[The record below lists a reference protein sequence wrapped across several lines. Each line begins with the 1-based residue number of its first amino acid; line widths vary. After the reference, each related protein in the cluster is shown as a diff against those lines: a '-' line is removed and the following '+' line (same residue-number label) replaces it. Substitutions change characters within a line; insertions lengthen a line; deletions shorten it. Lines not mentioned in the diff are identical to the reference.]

1 MVTLFNTP
9 PILKGIA
16 LEFSVLHEERSSQ
29 ARLGQFKIRNQSIKT
44 PVFMPVGTAGAV
56 RAVTPFELKRAGAQI
71 ILGNTYHL
79 SIKPGE
85 KLIAKAGG
93 LHRFM
98 GWDGPILT
106 DSGGYQIFSLP
117 KVKVTD
123 EGVSFHYEVDGSPV
137 FLTPE
142 RSIDI
147 QQALGADI
155 MMALDQC
162 VAYPAEYPQV
172 KEAVLRTTRWS
183 KRCKK
188 AHRNPNQSLFGIVQ
202 GGTYPDLRKMSAD
215 QLLEI
220 GFDGYAIGGL
230 SVGEG
235 LERTVSTIGE
245 TVRHLPRKF
254 PRYVMGVGLP
264 QDLIAS
270 VEQGVDMFD
279 CVIPTRYARSASVF
293 TNRGRI
299 RLIHKKYRNDFYPI
313 DPNCHC
319 YTCENFTRAYLR
331 HLFISKEILGA
342 MLASIHNLHFY
353 QDLMARMREAIS
365 KNTFTRFKKDFLSD
379 YLPS

>member
-1 MVTLFNTP
+1 MGFEFR
-9 PILKGIA
+9 ILHKDK
-16 LEFSVLHEERSSQ
+16 S
-29 ARLGQFKIRNQSIKT
+29 ARFGELRLRNRLIQT
-44 PVFMPVGTAGAV
+44 PVFMPVGTAAAV
-56 RAVTPFELKRAGAQI
+56 RAVTPFELKRAGAEI

-123 EGVSFHYEVDGSPV
+123 EGVSFRYEVDGSPV

-142 RSIDI
+142 RSMEI
-147 QQALGADI
+147 QHALQADI
-155 MMALDQC
+155 MMAFDQC
-162 VAYPAEYPQV
+162 VAYPSEYAQV

-188 AHRNPNQSLFGIVQ
+188 AHQNRGEGANGQALFGIVQ
-202 GGTYPDLRKMSAD
+202 GGTYTDLRKISAD

-245 TVRHLPRKF
+245 TVCYLPEKF

-342 MLASIHNLHFY
+342 ILASIHNLYFY
-353 QDLMARMREAIS
+353 QDLMKRIREAIS
-365 KNTFTRFKKDFLSD
+365 KNRFLKFKKDFLSE
-379 YLPS
+379 YMPAA

>member
-1 MVTLFNTP
+1 MGF
-9 PILKGIA
+9 
-16 LEFSVLHEERSSQ
+16 EFRILHEDRSSS
-29 ARLGQFKIRNQSIKT
+29 ARFGEFKLRNRLIQT
-44 PVFMPVGTAGAV
+44 PVFMPVGTAAAV
-56 RAVTPFELKRAGAQI
+56 RAVTPFELKRAGAEI
-71 ILGNTYHL
+71 ILGNSYHL

-85 KLIAKAGG
+85 RLIAKAGG

-142 RSIDI
+142 RSIEI

-162 VAYPAEYPQV
+162 VAYPCEYAQA

-188 AHRNPNQSLFGIVQ
+188 AHQNRGQGAQALFGIVQ
-202 GGTYPDLRKMSAD
+202 GGTYPDLRKISAGE
-215 QLLEI
+215 LLEI

-245 TVRHLPRKF
+245 TVCYLPKKF

-264 QDLIAS
+264 HDLIAS

-279 CVIPTRYARSASVF
+279 CVIPTRYARSATVF

-342 MLASIHNLHFY
+342 ILASIHNLYFY
-353 QDLMARMREAIS
+353 QDLMKRIRGAIS
-365 KNTFTRFKKDFLSD
+365 KNTFLQFKKDFLSGYMPVSD
-379 YLPS
+379 

>member
-1 MVTLFNTP
+1 MTFEFK
-9 PILKGIA
+9 IL
-16 LEFSVLHEERSSQ
+16 EHDRSSS
-29 ARLGQFKIRNQSIKT
+29 ARLGELRLRGEIVQT
-44 PVFMPVGTAGAV
+44 PVFMPVGTSAAV

-98 GWDGPILT
+98 AWDRPILT

-117 KVKVTD
+117 NVKVTD
-123 EGVSFHYEVDGSPV
+123 EGVSFRYEVDGSPV

-142 RSIDI
+142 RSIEI
-147 QQALGADI
+147 QNALGGDI
-155 MMALDQC
+155 IMSFDHC
-162 VAYPAEYPQV
+162 VAYPSEYPEV

-188 AHRNPNQSLFGIVQ
+188 AHHHPNQTLFGIVQ
-202 GGTYPDLRKMSAD
+202 GGTYPDLRKLSAE

-220 GFDGYAIGGL
+220 GFEGYAIGGL

-235 LERTVSTIGE
+235 WEKTVSTVHE
-245 TVRHLPRKF
+245 ALRFLPKKY
-254 PRYVMGVGLP
+254 PKYLMGVGLP
-264 QDLIAS
+264 QDLISA

-279 CVIPTRYARSASVF
+279 CVIPTRYARSGSVF
-293 TNRGRI
+293 TNRGKI
-299 RLIHKKYRNDFYPI
+299 RLIHKKYRSDFYPI
-313 DPNCHC
+313 DPNCRC

-331 HLFISKEILGA
+331 HLFISKEMLGA
-342 MLASIHNLHFY
+342 ILASIHNLHFY
-353 QDLMARMREAIS
+353 QDLMSRIREAIS
-365 KNTFTRFKKDFLSD
+365 KGNFSKFKRDFLAG
-379 YLPS
+379 YLSTE